1 MTEAPPHF
9 RVAVIGSG
17 FAGLGMAVR
26 LKQAGLDDFVVL
38 ERADDVGG
46 TWRDNDYPGAAC
58 DVPSHL
64 YSFSFAPNPHW
75 SRTFSPQSE
84 IWEYMKRVAGEYG
97 VDRHVRYGSD
107 VRSARWEPDGNRWRI
122 TTDGGTVTAQFL
134 VSGAGPLADPSYPDI
149 KGLDSFEGKLFHSA
163 EWDHGH
169 DLAGRRVAVIGTGA
183 SAIQFVPRIQP
194 EVGALTLFQRTA
206 PWVMFRHDRDITRVE
221 SWLYRTFPV
230 TQQIARKSIYWGRE
244 TYILG
249 FAKNPRLLTVVERLG
264 RANIARSVKDPV
276 LRAKLTP
283 DFRAG
288 CKRILMSNDYYP
300 ALARP
305 NVDVVT
311 DGITEIRP
319 HAVVTR
325 DASGRETEHE
335 VDTVIL
341 GTGFHVTDPPIAQRI
356 LDAEGRSLAEHWGSD
371 VRAFRGTTV
380 AGFPNAFVLA
390 GPNTGL
396 GHTSQ
401 VFMIEAQIRYTME
414 ALKYLCKHG
423 LDRLDAR
430 PEAER
435 AYNDMVDESMEGT
448 VWVSGGCDSWYLNEE
463 GRNTTLWPTFTW
475 DFALRTRWFDPH
487 NYDLRV
493 DRARTR
499 GARRPAVAARG
510 PAVGGTRRRG
520 GRRADE
526 RVR

>member
-17 FAGLGMAVR
+17 FAGIGMAVR
-26 LKQAGLDDFVVL
+26 LKQAGLKDFVVL
-38 ERADDVGG
+38 ERAGGVGG
-46 TWRDNDYPGAAC
+46 TWRDNSYPGAAC

-75 SRTFSPQSE
+75 SRSFSPQPE
-84 IWEYMKRVAGEYG
+84 IHDYMERVAGEYG
-97 VDRHVRYGSD
+97 VREHVRTD
-107 VRSARWEPDGNRWRI
+107 HDMRSAHWEPEGNRWRI
-122 TTDGGTVTAQFL
+122 ETSRGTVTAQFL
-134 VSGAGPLADPSYPDI
+134 VSAAGPLADPSYPDI
-149 KGLDSFEGKLFHSA
+149 KGLDTFEGTMFHSA
-163 EWDHGH
+163 NWDHDH
-169 DLAGRRVAVIGTGA
+169 DLTGRRIAVIGTGA

-194 EVGALTLFQRTA
+194 AAGKLTLFQRTA
-206 PWVMFRHDRDITRVE
+206 PWVMFRHDRDITRLE
-221 SWLYRTFPV
+221 RWLYRNVPL

-249 FAKNPRLLTVVERLG
+249 FAKNPRLLSVVERLG
-264 RANIARSVKDPV
+264 RANIRRSVKDPE

-311 DGITEIRP
+311 DGIAEVRP

-335 VDTVIL
+335 VDTIIL
-341 GTGFHVTDPPIAQRI
+341 GTGFHVSDPPVARRI
-356 LDAEGRSLAEHWGSD
+356 FDAEGRSLSDHWGTD
-371 VRAFRGTTV
+371 VQAFRGTTV

-401 VFMIEAQIRYTME
+401 LFMIEAQIRYTMQ
-414 ALKYLCKHG
+414 ALKYLCRNG
-423 LDRLDAR
+423 LDRMDVRPKAQHDYNEMVAR
-430 PEAER
+430 A
-435 AYNDMVDESMEGT
+435 MEGT
-448 VWVSGGCDSWYLNEE
+448 VWVTGGCDSWYLNEQ

-475 DFALRTRWFDPH
+475 EFALRTRWFDPH

-493 DRARTR
+493 DRSRD
-499 GARRPAVAARG
+499 GARRHAVRAEAA
-510 PAVGGTRRRG
+510 PGGKRY
-520 GRRADE
+520 E

>member
-17 FAGLGMAVR
+17 FAGIGMAVR
-26 LKQAGLDDFVVL
+26 LTQAGLRDFVVL
-38 ERADDVGG
+38 ERAEDVGG
-46 TWRDNDYPGAAC
+46 TWRDNSYPGAAC

-75 SRTFSPQSE
+75 SRTFSPQPE
-84 IWEYMKRVAGEYG
+84 IFAYIKRVAGEYG
-97 VDRHVRYGSD
+97 VDKHVRYGHE
-107 VRSARWEPDGNRWRI
+107 VTSAHWEPDGNRWRI
-122 TTDGGTVTAQFL
+122 ETSRGTVTAQFL

-149 KGLDSFEGKLFHSA
+149 KGLETFEGKLFHSA

-169 DLAGRRVAVIGTGA
+169 DLRDRRIAVIGTGA

-194 EVGALTLFQRTA
+194 GARRLTLFQRTA
-206 PWVMFRHDRDITRVE
+206 PWVMFRHDRDITRLE
-221 SWLYRTFPV
+221 GWLYRNIPL

-244 TYILG
+244 TYVLG
-249 FAKNPRLLTVVERLG
+249 FAKDPRLLSVVERLG
-264 RANIARSVKDPV
+264 RANIHRSVKDPE

-311 DGITEIRP
+311 DGITEIRANGP
-319 HAVVTR
+319 VTR
-325 DASGRETEHE
+325 DASGTETEHE
-335 VDTVIL
+335 VDTIIL
-341 GTGFHVTDPPIAQRI
+341 GTGFHVTEPPVARRI
-356 LDAEGRSLAEHWGSD
+356 FNPEGTSLADHWGSD
-371 VRAFRGTTV
+371 AQAFRGTTV
-380 AGFPNAFVLA
+380 AGFPNLFVLA

-401 VFMIEAQIRYTME
+401 VFMIEAQIRYTMQ
-414 ALKYLCKHG
+414 ALKYLCRNR
-423 LDRLDAR
+423 LDRLDVR
-430 PEAER
+430 PEAQE
-435 AYNDMVDESMEGT
+435 AYNSMVNRSMEGT
-448 VWVSGGCDSWYLNEE
+448 VWVTGGCDSWYLNAN

-487 NYDLRV
+487 NYDLRREV
-493 DRARTR
+493 AR
-499 GARRPAVAARG
+499 
-510 PAVGGTRRRG
+510 
-520 GRRADE
+520 E

>member
-17 FAGLGMAVR
+17 FAGIGMAVR
-26 LKQAGLDDFVVL
+26 LKQAGLKDFVVL
-38 ERADDVGG
+38 ERAGGVGG
-46 TWRDNDYPGAAC
+46 TWRDNSYPGAAC

-75 SRTFSPQSE
+75 SRSFSPQPE
-84 IWEYMKRVAGEYG
+84 IHDYMERVAGEYG
-97 VDRHVRYGSD
+97 VREHVRTD
-107 VRSARWEPDGNRWRI
+107 HDMRSAHWEPGGNRWRI
-122 TTDGGTVTAQFL
+122 ETSRGTVTAQFL
-134 VSGAGPLADPSYPDI
+134 VSAAGPLADPSYPDI
-149 KGLDSFEGKLFHSA
+149 KGLDTFEGTMFHSA
-163 EWDHGH
+163 AWDHDH
-169 DLAGRRVAVIGTGA
+169 DLTGRRIAVIGTGA

-194 EVGALTLFQRTA
+194 AAGRLTLFQRTA
-206 PWVMFRHDRDITRVE
+206 PWVMFRHDRGITRLE
-221 SWLYRTFPV
+221 RWLYRNVPL

-249 FAKNPRLLTVVERLG
+249 FAKNPRLLSVVERLG
-264 RANIARSVKDPV
+264 RANIRRGVKDPE

-311 DGITEIRP
+311 DGISEVRP
-319 HAVVTR
+319 RAVVTR

-335 VDTVIL
+335 VDTIIL
-341 GTGFHVTDPPIAQRI
+341 GTGFHVSDPPVARRI
-356 LDAEGRSLAEHWGSD
+356 FDAEGRSLSDHWGTD
-371 VRAFRGTTV
+371 VQAFRGTTV

-401 VFMIEAQIRYTME
+401 LFMIEAQIRYTMQ
-414 ALKYLCKHG
+414 ALKYLCRNG
-423 LDRLDAR
+423 LDRMDVRPKAQHDYNEMVAR
-430 PEAER
+430 A
-435 AYNDMVDESMEGT
+435 MEGT
-448 VWVSGGCDSWYLNEE
+448 VWVTGGCDSWYLNEQ

-475 DFALRTRWFDPH
+475 EFALRTRWFDPH

-493 DRARTR
+493 DRSRG
-499 GARRPAVAARG
+499 GARRHAVRAEAAQEGKRY
-510 PAVGGTRRRG
+510 
-520 GRRADE
+520 E

>member
-17 FAGLGMAVR
+17 FAGIGMAVR
-26 LKQAGLDDFVVL
+26 LKQAGLKDFVVL
-38 ERADDVGG
+38 ERADGIGG
-46 TWRDNDYPGAAC
+46 TWRDNSYPGAAC

-75 SRTFSPQSE
+75 SRSFSPQPE
-84 IWEYMKRVAGEYG
+84 IHDYMERVAGEYG
-97 VDRHVRYGSD
+97 VREHVRPD
-107 VRSARWEPDGNRWRI
+107 HDMRSAHWEPEGNRWRI
-122 TTDGGTVTAQFL
+122 ETNRGTVTAQFL
-134 VSGAGPLADPSYPDI
+134 ISAAGPLADPSYPDI
-149 KGLDSFEGKLFHSA
+149 KGLDTFEGTMFHSA
-163 EWDHGH
+163 AWDHDH
-169 DLAGRRVAVIGTGA
+169 DLTGRRIAVIGTGA

-194 EVGALTLFQRTA
+194 KAGRLTLFQRTA
-206 PWVMFRHDRDITRVE
+206 PWVMFRHDRDITRLE
-221 SWLYRTFPV
+221 RWLYRNVPL

-244 TYILG
+244 TYVLG
-249 FAKNPRLLTVVERLG
+249 FAKNPRLLSIVEGLG
-264 RANIARSVKDPV
+264 RANIRRSVKDPE

-283 DFRAG
+283 SFRAG

-311 DGITEIRP
+311 DGIVEVRP

-335 VDTVIL
+335 VDTIIL
-341 GTGFHVTDPPIAQRI
+341 GTGFHVSDPPVARRI
-356 LDAEGRSLAEHWGSD
+356 FNAEGRSLSDHWGTD
-371 VRAFRGTTV
+371 VQAFRGTTV

-401 VFMIEAQIRYTME
+401 LFMIEAQIRYTMQ
-414 ALKYLCKHG
+414 ALKYLCRNG
-423 LDRLDAR
+423 LDRMDVL
-430 PEAER
+430 PEAQR
-435 AYNDMVDESMEGT
+435 DYNEMVAKAMEGT
-448 VWVSGGCDSWYLNEE
+448 VWVTGGCDSWYLNEQ

-475 DFALRTRWFDPH
+475 EFALRTRWFDPH

-493 DRARTR
+493 DRSRGR
-499 GARRPAVAARG
+499 GARRPAVRAEAAPEGERY
-510 PAVGGTRRRG
+510 
-520 GRRADE
+520 E

>member
-17 FAGLGMAVR
+17 FAGIGMAVR
-26 LKQAGLDDFVVL
+26 LKQAGLKDFVVL
-38 ERADDVGG
+38 ERAGGVGG
-46 TWRDNDYPGAAC
+46 TWRDNSYPGAAC

-75 SRTFSPQSE
+75 SRSFSPQPE
-84 IWEYMKRVAGEYG
+84 IHDYMERVAGEYG
-97 VDRHVRYGSD
+97 VREHVRTD
-107 VRSARWEPDGNRWRI
+107 HDMRSAHWEPEGNRWRI
-122 TTDGGTVTAQFL
+122 ETSRGTVTAQFL
-134 VSGAGPLADPSYPDI
+134 VSAAGPLADPSYPDI
-149 KGLDSFEGKLFHSA
+149 KGLDTFEGTMFHSA
-163 EWDHGH
+163 NWDHDH
-169 DLAGRRVAVIGTGA
+169 DLTGRRIAVIGTGA

-194 EVGALTLFQRTA
+194 AAGKLTLLQRTA
-206 PWVMFRHDRDITRVE
+206 PWVMFRHDRDITRLE
-221 SWLYRTFPV
+221 RWLYRNVPL

-249 FAKNPRLLTVVERLG
+249 FAKNPRLLSVVERLG
-264 RANIARSVKDPV
+264 RANIRRSVKDPE

-311 DGITEIRP
+311 DGIAEVRP

-335 VDTVIL
+335 VDTIIL
-341 GTGFHVTDPPIAQRI
+341 GTGFHVSDPPVARRI
-356 LDAEGRSLAEHWGSD
+356 FDAEGRSLSDHWGTD
-371 VRAFRGTTV
+371 VQAFRGTTV

-401 VFMIEAQIRYTME
+401 LFMIEAQIRYTMQ
-414 ALKYLCKHG
+414 ALKYLCRNG
-423 LDRLDAR
+423 LDRMDVRPKAQHDYNEMVAR
-430 PEAER
+430 A
-435 AYNDMVDESMEGT
+435 MEGT
-448 VWVSGGCDSWYLNEE
+448 VWVTGGCDSWYLNEQ

-475 DFALRTRWFDPH
+475 EFALRTRWFDPH

-493 DRARTR
+493 DRSRG
-499 GARRPAVAARG
+499 GARRHAVRAEAA
-510 PAVGGTRRRG
+510 PGGKRY
-520 GRRADE
+520 E